1 MVVVGKV
8 EAGDGFGTRRA
19 RAAGRGGF
27 GTMTSVARV
36 ILIRSRAGLAVA
48 HHVRVRHG

>member
-1 MVVVGKV
+1 MV
-8 EAGDGFGTRRA
+8 GDGVGGGGGE
-19 RAAGRGGF
+19 GRGGGDGF

-36 ILIRSRAGLAVA
+36 ILIRSRVGLAVA